1 MYQIINNAKFCSK
14 NLLNNRL
21 KAETKV
27 DRSVFLFLK
36 AFITLLSIL
45 RVSIQ
50 AFKRKLITCK
60 TDLSWYPR
68 KQSSDFEMFSLS
80 QKQSF
85 EFFIFK
91 TKCVIST
98 YTKWKA
104 FQKSGTKNSFICHE
118 DRDIWTSSNVSTK
131 HTHCLCLH
139 MKHKLEN

>member
-60 TDLSWYPR
+60 TDLSWYPW

-98 YTKWKA
+98 YTK
-104 FQKSGTKNSFICHE
+104 
-118 DRDIWTSSNVSTK
+118 
-131 HTHCLCLH
+131 
-139 MKHKLEN
+139 